1 MRAAIAAALLAL
13 TACRAETAPVKP
25 TLYVL
30 TSLPLLFDEG
40 FAVGPAK
47 GEAAVFLR
55 AHYTLKPIDL
65 PSQLPPGATLLAA
78 QPRALPAEELV
89 VLDAWVRGGG
99 KMLLLADPMLEW
111 RSEQAFG
118 DRMRP
123 PLAYADTGLLLH
135 WGLRLD
141 APDVRGLKAVRSG
154 DVELVFL
161 SPGNLVKKGG
171 ACRLDLK
178 DIMGKCAIGKGR
190 SIILADADWLD
201 VEAIKAAGGHPGD
214 NVFSLVL
221 LLSELGVDAKL

>member
-1 MRAAIAAALLAL
+1 M
-13 TACRAETAPVKP
+13 
-25 TLYVL
+25 
-30 TSLPLLFDEG
+30 LF
-40 FAVGPAK
+40 
-47 GEAAVFLR
+47 
-55 AHYTLKPIDL
+55 
-65 PSQLPPGATLLAA
+65 
-78 QPRALPAEELV
+78 
-89 VLDAWVRGGG
+89 
-99 KMLLLADPMLEW
+99 
-111 RSEQAFG
+111 RS
-118 DRMRP
+118 P
-123 PLAYADTGLLLH
+123 PLAYPDTGLLLH

-171 ACRLDLK
+171 ACRLDIE